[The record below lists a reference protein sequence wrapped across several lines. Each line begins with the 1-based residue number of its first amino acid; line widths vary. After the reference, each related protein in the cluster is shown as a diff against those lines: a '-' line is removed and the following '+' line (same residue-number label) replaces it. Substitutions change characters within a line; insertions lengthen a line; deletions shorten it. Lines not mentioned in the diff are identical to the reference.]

1 VQRGELH
8 SASEEGAE
16 ELVDVD
22 VDVDVVVDGV
32 VDGDVDVDVGVGV
45 DVDVDVGV
53 GVDVVGD
60 VVGADANDTAI
71 RCTTDPRGAVSGGA
85 SWLGVGSRSARN
97 RRIGSAGEPGST
109 SGDAPR
115 RVRTSTAAPASSA
128 A

>member
-1 VQRGELH
+1 MD
-8 SASEEGAE
+8 
-16 ELVDVD
+16 VDVD
-22 VDVDVVVDGV
+22 VDVDVVVVVV
-32 VDGDVDVDVGVGV
+32 VDGDV

-97 RRIGSAGEPGST
+97 RRIGSAGEPGSP